1 MKTSR
6 LILLFMLL
14 AGTLISFDAD
24 AQPGPRKRAANRP
37 AARKAEKIHARRV
50 IRRTAIVIRHA
61 QNCVRENK
69 NYTGDLARSIAH
81 QRYARKLYF
90 DGKYL
95 RAMHQS
101 RRSRQLA
108 VLAIKANKGTEP
120 ANAANEKE
128 DDDIM
133 NSEPVS
139 DADLDTELDKN
150 MPGYSTKDEDF
161 VNAALS
167 EIDLSDME

>member
-1 MKTSR
+1 MKFSR
-6 LILLFMLL
+6 LVLVIMML
-14 AGTLISFDAD
+14 AGTLISLDAD
-24 AQPGPRKRAANRP
+24 AQPAGRRHPANRP

-61 QNCVRENK
+61 QTCVRENK

-101 RRSRQLA
+101 RRARQLA

>member
-1 MKTSR
+1 MKFSR
-6 LILLFMLL
+6 LVLVIMML
-14 AGTLISFDAD
+14 AGTLISLDAD
-24 AQPGPRKRAANRP
+24 AQPAGRRRPANRP

-61 QNCVRENK
+61 QTCVRENK

-101 RRSRQLA
+101 RRARQLA